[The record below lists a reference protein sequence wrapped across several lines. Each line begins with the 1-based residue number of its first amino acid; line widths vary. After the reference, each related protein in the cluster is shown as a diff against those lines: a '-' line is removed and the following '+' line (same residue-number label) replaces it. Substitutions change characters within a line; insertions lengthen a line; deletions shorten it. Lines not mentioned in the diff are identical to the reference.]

1 MSAPTLLDHEPRRSF
16 PVLDTMRAVGAL
28 LVVVTH
34 CAFNAGAYSRYGVV
48 GPLMARSDV
57 GVGIFFV
64 LSGFLLSRQW
74 LLAAAS
80 GGTAPRLRRYVVH
93 RVLRIV
99 PAYVVVAVLALVLLP
114 SNEPFRGLA
123 RWSSVL
129 TLSDIYLHERL
140 PYGLT
145 QTWSLT
151 TEIAF
156 YVLLPLL
163 VLVATG
169 RGRRLGHGRMVA
181 FLLTL
186 VAVNVV
192 WLLWLSARIPSHPPR
207 VNEWLPAYLTW
218 FAAGIGLSYV
228 EIAGRGTRVHRW
240 LSALAASPGSCW
252 LLALGLLLVATTP
265 VAGPTLLVPATAA
278 AGLTKNLVYVLV
290 ATLVILPGVLGPRG
304 TAYERRMSHR
314 SLRHLGAVS
323 YSLFLVHMPIL
334 QLVMWL
340 TGYELFGG
348 HLVPILLLT
357 LALSLVAAE
366 LLYRLVELPALR
378 LRSRWDGSSPARRTA
393 QTASS
398 TR

>member
-1 MSAPTLLDHEPRRSF
+1 MSAVTPIDEVPRRSF

-34 CAFNAGAYSRYGVV
+34 CAFNAGAYARHGVL

-57 GVGIFFV
+57 GVALFFV

-74 LLAAAS
+74 LLAAAT
-80 GGTAPRLRRYVVH
+80 GGTTPRLRRYVVH
-93 RVLRIV
+93 RFLRIV
-99 PAYVVVAVLALVLLP
+99 PAYAVVAVLALLLLP
-114 SNEPFRGLA
+114 SNEPFRGVA
-123 RWSSVL
+123 RWTSVL

-163 VLVATG
+163 MLLATG
-169 RGRRLGHGRMVA
+169 RGRRLGHRRVA
-181 FLLTL
+181 VFLVVL

-192 WLLWLSARIPSHPPR
+192 WLLWLSARIPGHPPR

-218 FAAGIGLSYV
+218 FAAGIGLSHV

-278 AGLTKNLVYVLV
+278 AGLTKNIVYVLV
-290 ATLVILPGVLGPRG
+290 ATLVVLPGVLGPRG

-323 YSLFLVHMPIL
+323 YSLFLVHMPVL

-340 TGYELFGG
+340 TGYELFAG
-348 HLVPILLLT
+348 HLVQILLLT

-378 LRSRWDGSSPARRTA
+378 LRSRWDGSSPANSAA